1 MLRILFA
8 SWVQYADVN
17 PSWQLCKV
25 WNLHITPIMR
35 GWAPCV
41 SQINIWNYWCIV
53 TGDGIYW
60 VVVSANNWYIHNI
73 AWVVNFPASE
83 DITNHWVRTH
93 VSYHQ
98 LMILLKSVARHCWIL
113 YHLESNSDFCLYF
126 CSHCE
131 VRIPWLQ
138 SWKSLEVHD
147 GTLSLQKNR

>member
-17 PSWQLCKV
+17 PRWQLCKV

-41 SQINIWNYWCIV
+41 SQINIQNYWCIV

-60 VVVSANNWYIHNI
+60 VVLSTDNWYIHNT
-73 AWVVNFPASE
+73 AWVVKFPASE

-93 VSYHQ
+93 VLYHQ
-98 LMILLKSVARHCWIL
+98 LMILVESVAWHRWIPL
-113 YHLESNSDFCLYF
+113 PLDFFSYF
-126 CSHCE
+126 FSHCE

-147 GTLSLQKNR
+147 GTLSLQKK